1 MQLAPRHHCSGRR
14 QLKIDRNAVL
24 ILFKKPS
31 SCKLLRSR
39 LKTPIW
45 ASRDRRANFKTA
57 SENGKRDG
65 KEIAYKQ
72 VGEEIRDEDIW
83 SPLQIL
89 DHSDREKIEPI
100 LEVGG
105 IMPVI

>member
-1 MQLAPRHHCSGRR
+1 MRNRMVRR
-14 QLKIDRNAVL
+14 LGINK
-24 ILFKKPS
+24 
-31 SCKLLRSR
+31 
-39 LKTPIW
+39 W
-45 ASRDRRANFKTA
+45 
-57 SENGKRDG
+57 GK
-65 KEIAYKQ
+65 
-72 VGEEIRDEDIW
+72 IRDEDIW